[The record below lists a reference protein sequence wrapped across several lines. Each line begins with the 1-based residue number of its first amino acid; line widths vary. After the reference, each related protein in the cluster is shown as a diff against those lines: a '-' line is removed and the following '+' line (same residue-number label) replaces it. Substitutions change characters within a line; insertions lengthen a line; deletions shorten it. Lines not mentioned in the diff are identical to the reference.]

1 MTFIHKSFFFSSQAI
16 YKENLD
22 ENQNLDYI
30 YCLGQQ
36 PFALDALE
44 VNESTI
50 TCNLEQRQRSSQQI
64 LDLADYLQM
73 HYFSS
78 LIRRYDAPSSFLSDI
93 PTWIELSNPRSF
105 FDYFKD
111 QFDSP
116 EDVML
121 IHNKPSNLND
131 IEHFCQMYKW
141 RCTSDKNVKGTDASV
156 TILYDLDDVY
166 YESLTRANFQLVIV
180 TVEGEQRYFFIS
192 KLFSFLR

>member
-1 MTFIHKSFFFSSQAI
+1 MFDFYSQFFFFSSQAI
-16 YKENLD
+16 YKNLD

-30 YCLGQQ
+30 SCLGHDDFN
-36 PFALDALE
+36 PIV
-44 VNESTI
+44 VNESAI

-64 LDLADYLQM
+64 LDLADYLEM